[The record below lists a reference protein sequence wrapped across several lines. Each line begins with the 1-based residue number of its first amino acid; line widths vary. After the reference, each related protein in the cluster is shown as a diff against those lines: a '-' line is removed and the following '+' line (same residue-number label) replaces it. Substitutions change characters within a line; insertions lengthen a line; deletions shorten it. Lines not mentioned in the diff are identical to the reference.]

1 MVFKKDTFRYLG
13 LMLQKDGGISE
24 DVSHRIKTDWLKW
37 RQTSGVLCDPSVSLK
52 LKDKFYMTVIR
63 PTLLYRAEYWPTKR
77 TYLATK
83 RS

>member
-13 LMLQKDGGISE
+13 LMLQKDGGIDE

-37 RQTSGVLCDPSVSLK
+37 HQTSGVLCDPSVSLK
-52 LKDKFYMTVIR
+52 LKDKFYMTAIR

-77 TYLATK
+77 
-83 RS
+83 